1 MKYRFHLWFGG
12 ECTVHYSRT
21 RFHPCRTARN
31 WTAVRSKC
39 SICRERKMGQN
50 PLQKCASSYFSL
62 SNSGDCPRPKI
73 RGSGEICNVM
83 ESSRTSGQSSSSHVS
98 PQIIGKEDTRRLKRS
113 AFFHFLE
120 IYLHRTSLTPEV
132 FFFIISCIFFSF
144 RSARKKIFF
153 SFLAAEIS
161 NITFLTFFLA
171 HVLISSSLWT
181 TWNTRRG
188 FASFSV
194 HDSVTFFT
202 FLPNE
207 KEEEC
212 KINEK
217 RARNTIQ
224 ETVLQRKQVWT

>member
-1 MKYRFHLWFGG
+1 
-12 ECTVHYSRT
+12 
-21 RFHPCRTARN
+21 
-31 WTAVRSKC
+31 
-39 SICRERKMGQN
+39 
-50 PLQKCASSYFSL
+50 
-62 SNSGDCPRPKI
+62 
-73 RGSGEICNVM
+73 M
-83 ESSRTSGQSSSSHVS
+83 ESSRTSGQSSSFHVS
-98 PQIIGKEDTRRLKRS
+98 PQIIGKEDTHRLKRS

-132 FFFIISCIFFSF
+132 FFFYHVMYFLFFSQCE
-144 RSARKKIFF
+144 KKRF

-171 HVLISSSLWT
+171 HVLISSSSWT